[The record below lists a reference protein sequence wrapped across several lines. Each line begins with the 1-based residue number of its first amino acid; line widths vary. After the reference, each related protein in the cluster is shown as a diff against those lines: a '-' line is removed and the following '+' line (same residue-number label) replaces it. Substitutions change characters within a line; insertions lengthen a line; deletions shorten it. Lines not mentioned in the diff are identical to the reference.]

1 MQWRWPDP
9 LLLQDKDQ
17 AEHGSR
23 KKTWNC
29 DDDGGDDD
37 YDDRNCDYFFFL
49 SMIMMM
55 MKHLTIG
62 IGFCLWM
69 TW

>member
-23 KKTWNC
+23 NKTWNY
-29 DDDGGDDD
+29 DDDCGDDSDYNDEDGDDD
-37 YDDRNCDYFFFL
+37 DDDDEKL
-49 SMIMMM
+49 
-55 MKHLTIG
+55 K
-62 IGFCLWM
+62 
-69 TW
+69 TWA